1 MRYTVCP
8 NWFWII
14 EWNNW
19 LKKKLSQGRFMMFW
33 PTFWA
38 GLEFVNPD
46 LREGQYLLTLDLHF
60 WVDLPAS
67 DSWTLPF
74 ETHHFLPDNTVYDT
88 ESGSYLDSYSS
99 FKQTRAPV
107 VLMYWKK
114 IYIYII
120 KLHVVLASNTT
131 VVTIVWLQKRSPY
144 WSSVVCAFC
153 DTLIRF
159 FLYKEQQIKRPKTA
173 ATSKN
178 I

>member
-38 GLEFVNPD
+38 GLEFVNPN

-60 WVDLPAS
+60 LVDLPAS
-67 DSWTLPF
+67 GSWKLPS

-88 ESGSYLDSYSS
+88 ESGSYLDWYSS

-114 IYIYII
+114 KNIYIYII
-120 KLHVVLASNTT
+120 KLHVVLASYNGRHGRLTT
-131 VVTIVWLQKRSPY
+131 KTFALLIQVIWKCC
-144 WSSVVCAFC
+144 VCLLRYFDKVFC
-153 DTLIRF
+153 FI
-159 FLYKEQQIKRPKTA
+159 
-173 ATSKN
+173 
-178 I
+178 